1 MTNTPR
7 VLVSNIMMLK
17 NRDRFDCE
25 IRALGAEPVFADVE
39 QYLSEEA
46 CLAYAGDFDVWC
58 SGDDRITR
66 KVMEAFLPRLRG
78 IAKWGTGID
87 SIDLP
92 AAEALELP
100 VLNSPGAFS
109 EAVAEVGIGYML
121 MLSRHL
127 GMVDRAVRSGQWPK
141 PMGGGLWGKTLG
153 LIGFGAIGRG
163 IGRRAASCGMNILAY
178 DPPIAHLIDTGANFV
193 GLEELL
199 CRADVTCL
207 ACNLTP
213 DNRHIINAETLEL
226 MKPTAY
232 LVNVARGQLVDE
244 AALVDALQAGRI
256 AGAGLDVFEN
266 EPLPMTSPLVTM
278 ENVVLGS
285 HNANNLESAVEHVH
299 INTMKNIK
307 FLIENGASH

>member
-17 NRDRFDCE
+17 NRDRFERE

-39 QYLSEEA
+39 QYLNEEA
-46 CLAYAGDFDVWC
+46 CLAYAGDFDVWS

-87 SIDLP
+87 SIDLT
-92 AAEALELP
+92 AAKVLDLP

-127 GMVDRAVRSGQWPK
+127 GMIDRAVRCGQWPK

-153 LIGFGAIGRG
+153 MIGFGAIGRG
-163 IGRRAASCGMNILAY
+163 IALRAASCGMNILAY
-178 DPPIAHLIDTGANFV
+178 DPPMAHLTDMGVNFV
-193 GLEELL
+193 SLEELL
-199 CRADVTCL
+199 RQADVTCL
-207 ACNLTP
+207 ACNLTS
-213 DNRHIINAETLEL
+213 DNRHMINAETLKL

-244 AALVDALQAGRI
+244 AALVAALTAGRI
-256 AGAGLDVFEN
+256 AGAGLDVFEE
-266 EPLPMTSPLVTM
+266 EPLPMTSQLMTM

-285 HNANNLESAVEHVH
+285 HNANNLESAVEYVH
-299 INTMKNIK
+299 ANTMKNIMK
-307 FLIENGASH
+307 LLSVAK